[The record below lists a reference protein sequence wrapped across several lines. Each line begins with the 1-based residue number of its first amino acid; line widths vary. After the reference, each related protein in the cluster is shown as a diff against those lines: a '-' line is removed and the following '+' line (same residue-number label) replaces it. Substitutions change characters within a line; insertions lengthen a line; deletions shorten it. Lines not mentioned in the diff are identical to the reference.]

1 MRKNINPISLKGQD
15 KINRSLEL
23 MNRMTTLNESTS
35 TSELELIKR
44 APNGVVYGIVRENH
58 KYFIKESNK
67 KSGEITANDFFY
79 IGGLQNKLNE
89 SYKSYS
95 DALRHL
101 NLRFDAI
108 NESMGIDN
116 NVNIF
121 ESDGVAF
128 AGGTGFGFVLEEEIE
143 DEEEDEID
151 EQEYKL
157 KVDAPASAEPAPP
170 VEDEVDV
177 EPMDD
182 MGGDDL
188 SMDTEPMDDMGDG
201 AEDEDDPTKKIQKLT
216 GKIGQMMREMDEP
229 DVELEKYVINSII
242 SAMHLDLLSE
252 EDIEDIINKIEGEE
266 EEDAENA
273 DVDLDLDTEVDAGTE
288 EVGATEEL
296 PTPEA
301 EVTEESRKFKKSQLI
316 ESLTKGI
323 LNDTLTE
330 SDSFSDYSPSG
341 QRAPKSYR
349 KRRQSLRDKSRGR
362 LKGNQYKLDKAAPFG
377 KLTSADFKKLRG
389 ESMDMMD
396 EHHGM
401 SYTNY
406 GKFDRNEYMMMD
418 EDFDSFLSNE
428 WEDSSDY
435 VDCPRCEGMGCPHCD
450 DRGYHLSNEFEDDF
464 DIADDFMTIDGQT
477 GEYGPFDRDG
487 DEIPSS
493 IDMDDDGDG
502 FLDEDNGYG
511 VDVFDSVS
519 GSFSDEDFMMYDPQT
534 GGMGPFDFD
543 GDGIPTRLDLDADGD
558 GDIDG
563 TEDDFD
569 IEFFAEP
576 STKPRPTTTPSRPG
590 VDPGEKK
597 RRNPWDKP
605 KTKPKHPKAGL
616 GEGEKNNVK
625 KSYRKKGWYK

>member
-23 MNRMTTLNESTS
+23 MSRMTTLNESTS
-35 TSELELIKR
+35 TSELELVKR
-44 APNGVVYGIVRENH
+44 AANGVVYGIVRENH
-58 KYFIKESNK
+58 KYFVKETDK
-67 KSGEITANDFFY
+67 KSGEITAVDFNY

-95 DALRHL
+95 EALRHL

-108 NESMGIDN
+108 NESMGIEG

-128 AGGTGFGFVLEEEIE
+128 AGGTGFGFVLEDEIE
-143 DEEEDEID
+143 NEEEDEID

-177 EPMDD
+177 DPMDD

-188 SMDTEPMDDMGDG
+188 SMDTEPVDDMGDEG
-201 AEDEDDPTKKIQKLT
+201 DDEDDPTKKIQKLT
-216 GKIGQMMREMDEP
+216 GKIGQMIREMDEP
-229 DVELEKYVINSII
+229 DAELEKYVINSII

-266 EEDAENA
+266 EEDSENA
-273 DVDLDLDTEVDAGTE
+273 DVDLDLDAELDVDTGE
-288 EVGATEEL
+288 GETEEL
-296 PTPEA
+296 PAPEA
-301 EVTEESRKFKKSQLI
+301 EVTEESRKFKKSQLL
-316 ESLTKGI
+316 ESLTKDI
-323 LNDTLTE
+323 LKDTLTE
-330 SDSFSDYSPSG
+330 SESFTDYRPSG
-341 QRAPKSYR
+341 KRAPKSYR
-349 KRRQSLRDKSRGR
+349 KRRQSLRDKSKGR
-362 LKGNQYKLDKAAPFG
+362 LKGNQYKLDKAPPFG
-377 KLTSADFKKLRG
+377 KLTAADFKKLRG

-401 SYTNY
+401 SYKDY
-406 GKFDRNEYMMMD
+406 GKFDRDEYMMMD
-418 EDFDSFLSNE
+418 EDFDSIMGGE
-428 WEDSSDY
+428 WIDSSDY
-435 VDCPRCEGMGCPHCD
+435 LDCPRCEGMGCPHCD
-450 DRGYHLSNEFEDDF
+450 DRGYHLSNEVS
-464 DIADDFMTIDGQT
+464 DDFMTIDGQT

-487 DEIPSS
+487 DEIPSR
-493 IDMDDDGDG
+493 IDLDADGDG

-511 VDVFDSVS
+511 VDIFDSVS
-519 GSFSDEDFMMYDPQT
+519 GTHSDEDFMMYDPQS
-534 GGMGPFDFD
+534 GGMGPFDLD
-543 GDGIPTRLDLDADGD
+543 GDDIPSRLDLDADGD

-576 STKPRPTTTPSRPG
+576 TTKPRPTTTPTKPD
-590 VDPGEKK
+590 VTPGEKK
-597 RRNPWDKP
+597 RRGPWEKP
-605 KTKPKHPKAGL
+605 KTRPNPKAGL
-616 GEGEKNNVK
+616 DEGGKNNVK

>member
-23 MNRMTTLNESTS
+23 MSRMTTLNESTS
-35 TSELELIKR
+35 TSELELVKR
-44 APNGVVYGIVRENH
+44 AANGVVYGIVRENH
-58 KYFIKESNK
+58 KYFVKETDK
-67 KSGEITANDFFY
+67 KSGEITAVDFNY

-95 DALRHL
+95 EALRHL

-108 NESMGIDN
+108 NESMGIEG

-128 AGGTGFGFVLEEEIE
+128 AGGTGFGFVLEDEIE
-143 DEEEDEID
+143 NEEEDEID

-177 EPMDD
+177 DPMDD

-188 SMDTEPMDDMGDG
+188 SMDTEPVDDMDDEGD
-201 AEDEDDPTKKIQKLT
+201 DEDDPTKKIQKLT
-216 GKIGQMMREMDEP
+216 GKIGQMIREMDEP
-229 DVELEKYVINSII
+229 DAELEKYVINSII

-266 EEDAENA
+266 EEDSENA
-273 DVDLDLDTEVDAGTE
+273 DVDLDLDAELDVDAGE
-288 EVGATEEL
+288 GETEEL
-296 PTPEA
+296 PAPEA
-301 EVTEESRKFKKSQLI
+301 EVTAESKKFKKSQLL
-316 ESLTKGI
+316 ESLTKDI

-330 SDSFSDYSPSG
+330 SESFTDYRPSG
-341 QRAPKSYR
+341 KRAPKSYR
-349 KRRQSLRDKSRGR
+349 KRRQSLRDKSKGR
-362 LKGNQYKLDKAAPFG
+362 LKGNQHKLDKAPPFG
-377 KLTSADFKKLRG
+377 KLTAADFKKLRG

-401 SYTNY
+401 SYKDY
-406 GKFDRNEYMMMD
+406 GKFDRDEYMMMD
-418 EDFDSFLSNE
+418 EDFDSIMGGE
-428 WEDSSDY
+428 WIDSSDY
-435 VDCPRCEGMGCPHCD
+435 LDCPRCEGMGCPHCD
-450 DRGYHLSNEFEDDF
+450 DRGYHLSNEF
-464 DIADDFMTIDGQT
+464 DI
-477 GEYGPFDRDG
+477 DG
-487 DEIPSS
+487 DEFI
-493 IDMDDDGDG
+493 
-502 FLDEDNGYG
+502 DEDSGYG
-511 VDVFDSVS
+511 VDIFDSVS
-519 GSFSDEDFMMYDPQT
+519 GTHSDEDFMMYDPQS
-534 GGMGPFDFD
+534 GGMGPFDLD
-543 GDGIPTRLDLDADGD
+543 GDDIPSRLDLDADGD

-576 STKPRPTTTPSRPG
+576 TTKPRTKEPIIK
-590 VDPGEKK
+590 PGEKK
-597 RRNPWDKP
+597 RRGPWEKPDK
-605 KTKPKHPKAGL
+605 KGKPKAGL
-616 GEGEKNNVK
+616 DEGGKNNVK